1 MNKIKMKIKSY
12 DETSNSIIVAFS
24 SDETATNNPDDYQ
37 EFAFQPSVM
46 YPDITDME
54 ELKKKIALE
63 GIGLAKQAKKTE
75 QAKAN
80 TAMQNQW
87 KALVGQTFEY
97 NVNEL
102 TATNSEVQYTNEI
115 NVPESA

>member
-1 MNKIKMKIKSY
+1 MNTIKYKIQGY
-12 DETSNSIIVAFS
+12 DEETNSIIVS
-24 SDETATNNPDDYQ
+24 YCSDETATNNPDDY
-37 EFAFQPSVM
+37 AGYALQPIEN
-46 YPDITDME
+46 YPDVTDME

-63 GIGLAKQAKKTE
+63 GIGLAEQIKKTE